1 MADIF
6 SKLGDSIKTTIKQ
19 AVGQTQK
26 SVDQASIRTDLLTKK
41 SELKKLYQALGE
53 SHYKA
58 YAMGETDETQG
69 AIYEK
74 ITELVKDIAE
84 AEKRLE
90 DIVTT
95 QKTSFST
102 FKEDVKTTWNEPTV
116 GAQKNEEETQND
128 NVKVMKVCPV
138 CNTGNNIHAAYCI
151 HCGNKFE

>member
-6 SKLGDSIKTTIKQ
+6 SKLGDSIKTTIKE
-19 AVGQTQK
+19 AVDQTQK
-26 SVDQASIRTDLLTKK
+26 SVDQASIRTDLIAKK
-41 SELKKLYQALGE
+41 NELKKLYQTLGE

-58 YAMGETDETQG
+58 YTTGESDEAQG

-74 ITELVKDIAE
+74 ITELVKDIEE
-84 AEKRLE
+84 AEKKLE
-90 DIVTT
+90 DIVNT
-95 QKTSFST
+95 QKTSFNS
-102 FKEDVKTTWNEPTV
+102 FKEDVKSTWGEMQTK
-116 GAQKNEEETQND
+116 AAEETKQAD

>member
-6 SKLGDSIKTTIKQ
+6 SKLGDSIKTTIKE

-26 SVDQASIRTDLLTKK
+26 SVDQASVRTDLMTKK

-58 YAMGETDETQG
+58 YSTGESDESQG

-84 AEKRLE
+84 AEKKLE

-102 FKEDVKTTWNEPTV
+102 FKEDVKTTWNEPVSKTT
-116 GAQKNEEETQND
+116 GAEETAQAD

>member
-6 SKLGDSIKTTIKQ
+6 SKLGDSIKTTIKE

-26 SVDQASIRTDLLTKK
+26 SVDQASLRTELISKK
-41 SELKKLYQALGE
+41 NELKKLYQALGE

-58 YAMGETDETQG
+58 YTTGESDESQG

-74 ITELVKDIAE
+74 ITEIIKDIEE
-84 AEKRLE
+84 AEKKIE
-90 DIVTT
+90 DIVST
-95 QKTSFST
+95 QKTSFTT
-102 FKEDVKTTWNEPTV
+102 FKEDVKTTWNEPV
-116 GAQKNEEETQND
+116 AKEADEEKQAE

>member
-6 SKLGDSIKTTIKQ
+6 SKLGDSIKTTIKE
-19 AVGQTQK
+19 AVDQTQK
-26 SVDQASIRTDLLTKK
+26 SVDQATIRTELIAKK
-41 SELKKLYQALGE
+41 NELKKLYQTLGE

-58 YAMGETDETQG
+58 YTTGESDETQG

-74 ITELVKDIAE
+74 ITEIVKDIEE
-84 AEKRLE
+84 AEKKLE
-90 DIVTT
+90 DIVNT

-102 FKEDVKTTWNEPTV
+102 FKEDVKSKWS
-116 GAQKNEEETQND
+116 ETQEKAATEESQQTE

>member
-6 SKLGDSIKTTIKQ
+6 SKLGDSIKTTIKE
-19 AVGQTQK
+19 AVDQTQK
-26 SVDQASIRTDLLTKK
+26 SVDQASIRTDLVAKK
-41 SELKKLYQALGE
+41 NELKKLYQTLGE

-58 YAMGETDETQG
+58 YTTGESDETQG

-74 ITELVKDIAE
+74 ITELVKDIEE
-84 AEKRLE
+84 AEKKLE
-90 DIVTT
+90 DIVST
-95 QKTSFST
+95 QKTSFNS
-102 FKEDVKTTWNEPTV
+102 FKEGVKSTWNEPQV
-116 GAQKNEEETQND
+116 KPAEEAKQAD